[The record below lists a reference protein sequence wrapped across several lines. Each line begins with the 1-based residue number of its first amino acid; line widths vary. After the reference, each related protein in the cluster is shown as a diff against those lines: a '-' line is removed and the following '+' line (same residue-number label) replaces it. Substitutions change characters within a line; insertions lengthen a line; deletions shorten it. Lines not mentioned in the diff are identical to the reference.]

1 MSKLEH
7 ETRAIVE
14 AGMSGQMSRRE
25 MLRNLLIVG
34 VSVPAALAL
43 IEACGGSATT
53 STASPGGKPFAG
65 QTLIVTSYGGVWHD
79 FLMKNT
85 VQPFMDLTGATVQL
99 ADALSAEMA
108 SKLRAAGKD
117 NPPYDVVVFNEVV
130 AVQIR
135 KEGFFDPLTTA
146 KVPNLK
152 DVYPNL
158 RIAGDIG
165 VMGLIAPI
173 GLVYRTDKVTPAPTS
188 WLDLGKYGGHV
199 GILAIANSVER
210 QMILKLSKI
219 LGNNYMNWSTGFDW
233 IKKNLC
239 AAKQFDLNFFTAITQ
254 GEVWIGPM
262 GSSDFATLSSQ
273 GVPLGFTSTSQGF
286 LGKFEQVMNVTSGS
300 KVKDLAFAFI
310 DYWLGVEQQT
320 IWATKNY
327 WAPANSK
334 VKLTPDIAK
343 LIPVTATNV
352 GTLPLYDYAWLTSGP
367 VAEMTSRWTREMTGS
382 CS

>member
-1 MSKLEH
+1 MSKLDRQKE
-7 ETRAIVE
+7 AIFE
-14 AGMSGQMSRRE
+14 AGMRGQMSRRE
-25 MLRNLLIVG
+25 MLRNLLILG
-34 VSVPAALAL
+34 VSAPAALAL
-43 IEACGGSATT
+43 IEACGGSTTT
-53 STASPGGKPFAG
+53 SSSSPGAKRFEG
-65 QTLIVTSYGGVWHD
+65 QTLVVTSYGGVWHD

-130 AVQIR
+130 AQQIR
-135 KEGFFDPLTTA
+135 KEGFFVPLTTA

-158 RIAGDIG
+158 RIAGDLG
-165 VMGLIAPI
+165 VMGLISPI
-173 GLVYRTDKVTPAPTS
+173 GLVYRSDKVTPAPTS
-188 WLDLGKYGGHV
+188 WLDMSKYGGRV

-210 QMILKLSKI
+210 QMILKFSKI
-219 LGNNYMNWSTGFDW
+219 LSNDYQNWTTGFDW
-233 IKKNLC
+233 IKRNLC

-262 GSSDFATLSSQ
+262 GSADFATLSGQ
-273 GVPLGFTSTSQGF
+273 GVPLGFTPTSEGF

-300 KVKDLAFAFI
+300 QVKDLAFAFI
-310 DYWLGVEQQT
+310 DYWLGIEQQT
-320 IWATKNY
+320 IWAALNH

-334 VKLTPDIAK
+334 VKLAPDVAK
-343 LIPVTATNV
+343 LIPVTAQTV
-352 GTLPLYDYAWLTSGP
+352 STLPVYDYAWLTGAP
-367 VAEMTSRWTREMTGS
+367 LTEMTSRWTREMKGS
-382 CS
+382 C